1 MSDNSNNEDYMLTT
15 IDNPFNPFDRFDE
28 WYQFDVSKGYN
39 TCAYL
44 ARIANTSPALSDALN
59 ENEIDNAM
67 NEIIKFNGKLYKKIK
82 KGEKTEP
89 INVEN
94 LLINVENV

>member
-1 MSDNSNNEDYMLTT
+1 MSDNSNNDDYMLTT

-44 ARIANTSPALSDALN
+44 ARIANTSPSLSDALN

-89 INVEN
+89 INIEN